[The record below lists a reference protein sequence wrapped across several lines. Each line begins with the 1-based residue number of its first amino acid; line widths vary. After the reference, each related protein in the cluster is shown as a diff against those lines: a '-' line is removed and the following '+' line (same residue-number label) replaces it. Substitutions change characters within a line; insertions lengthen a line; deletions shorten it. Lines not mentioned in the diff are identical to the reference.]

1 MSALREAAQQ
11 ALEVLRH
18 TVGELSRVGNVSA
31 IVPCVDSIKS
41 LEAALAQQEQEPVAW
56 TLTKTLD
63 KRETTTTGYLWF
75 SDPQNSAWTPVFT
88 HPPRRE
94 WRGLTE
100 EEIMGMTRTECVDM
114 RWPSTALNIARAI
127 EQALKEKNHG

>member
-41 LEAALAQQEQEPVAW
+41 LEAALAQQEQEQEPVVSQN
-56 TLTKTLD
+56 TQEKC
-63 KRETTTTGYLWF
+63 RIETVPAKGGLL
-75 SDPQNSAWTPVFT
+75 SI

>member
-41 LEAALAQQEQEPVAW
+41 LEAALAQQEQEQEQEPVVSQN
-56 TLTKTLD
+56 TQEKC
-63 KRETTTTGYLWF
+63 RIETVPAKGGLL
-75 SDPQNSAWTPVFT
+75 SI